1 MPQTAKTGNENI
13 NIDLASPPG
22 WTYVGGDT
30 VIGNVVR
37 RSHVVTPDASVTLT
51 LVGRVKTKI
60 TVKRNN
66 GQLTSTSHYRGRW
79 QLFSTSRETLFR
91 GPLHLPEGS
100 VNNPLTWPFSVEIP
114 TRPSDRVLEGHCKEE
129 SYLPLDKE
137 ILAKNTLPASFFS
150 SNRGWRTSS
159 EGFVEYYLEAQLRY
173 SRSGS
178 FEVETATFPITIRHV
193 PQAGTFIYELQSR
206 LLAGRAKSQRL
217 LPGMEHAELS
227 LKQKTQ
233 KLFGSSKVPE
243 FHYTVEVSW
252 PYAIQLDNPMP
263 VPIIISIKPAS
274 TSPEISDVVQK
285 VQLNWV
291 NMVIKSQ
298 TMVRAPGNLT
308 PTYTHNHSHSSSH
321 PIGLKKA
328 FLRLESPVVFTTG
341 KGNEPVDIGSMFG
354 LLFHSNG
361 STVGGLRNTTYS
373 GPSPDF
379 ITYNILHRNELELE
393 VSLTVAEETKEFKIS
408 SGLKILAAE

>member
-1 MPQTAKTGNENI
+1 MPYTTRTGNEAL

-37 RSHVVTPDASVTLT
+37 RSHIVTPDAMVTIT

-66 GQLTSTSHYRGRW
+66 GQTTSTSHYRGRW
-79 QLFSTSRETLFR
+79 ELFQTSRDTLFR
-91 GPLHLPEGS
+91 GPLHLPPNS
-100 VNNPLTWPFSVEIP
+100 SDNPLTWSFSIDIP
-114 TRPSDRVLEGHCKEE
+114 TRPSDQVLVGHCSEE

-137 ILAKNTLPASFFS
+137 ILARSTLPASFFAS
-150 SNRGWRTSS
+150 HRGWRTSS
-159 EGFVEYYLEAQLRY
+159 EAFVEYYLEAHLRY

-178 FEVETATFPITIRHV
+178 FDDEIATFPITIRPV
-193 PQAGTFIYELQSR
+193 PPAGGFNYELQSR
-206 LLAGRAKSQRL
+206 LLTGMAKSQRL

-243 FHYTVEVSW
+243 FRYTVEISW
-252 PYAIQLDNPMP
+252 PYAVQLDHLVP
-263 VPIIISIKPAS
+263 VPIIISVQPDR
-274 TSPEISDVVQK
+274 TSPDISNVAQK

-291 NMVIKSQ
+291 SMTIKSL
-298 TMVRAPGNLT
+298 TNVRAPGNLT
-308 PTYTHNHSHSSSH
+308 PTYTHSDSHSYSH
-321 PIGLKKA
+321 TIGLKNA
-328 FLRLESPVVFTTG
+328 FMRLKSPIVFTTG
-341 KGNEPVDIGSMFG
+341 KGNEPINIGNMLG
-354 LLFHSNG
+354 LFFHSDG
-361 STVGGLRNTTYS
+361 TTVGGLRTTTYD

-379 ITYNILHRNELELE
+379 ITYNIMNRNELQLEL
-393 VSLTVAEETKEFKIS
+393 SLTVAEETKQFKIS
-408 SGLKILAAE
+408 SGLTILPAV